1 MRKGGQ
7 RTMVMDNLVKR
18 LICSYPNAIAVNDDG
33 YLDFEETVYNMSNC
47 IMDTMEE
54 SQQISVFGKAF
65 DDESECYDHIMVHT
79 VGLREGL
86 EIYLQEN
93 N

>member
-18 LICSYPNAIAVNDDG
+18 LIGSYPDAIVVNDDG
-33 YLDFEETVYNMSNC
+33 YLDYEETIFNMSNC

-65 DDESECYDHIMVHT
+65 EDEMECYDHIIIHT

-86 EIYLQEN
+86 EMYLQEN
-93 N
+93 D

>member
-1 MRKGGQ
+1 
-7 RTMVMDNLVKR
+7 
-18 LICSYPNAIAVNDDG
+18 
-33 YLDFEETVYNMSNC
+33 
-47 IMDTMEE
+47 MDTMEE

-65 DDESECYDHIMVHT
+65 DDETECYDHIMVHT

-93 N
+93 D

>member
-7 RTMVMDNLVKR
+7 RTMIMDNLVRR
-18 LICSYPNAIAVNDDG
+18 LIGSFPDAIVVNDDG
-33 YLDFEETVYNMSNC
+33 YLDFEETVYCMSNC
-47 IMDTMEE
+47 IIDNMEE

-65 DDESECYDHIMVHT
+65 IDETECYDHIITHT

-86 EIYLQEN
+86 EKYLQED
-93 N
+93 